1 MFMVDIL
8 LLFDLTELI
17 EESQNQGLAQA
28 AEVEAQVLK
37 EADLVNLVKKND
49 QGAMSED
56 MERVGDLGQEKEEDP
71 AAEKE

>member
-1 MFMVDIL
+1 
-8 LLFDLTELI
+8 
-17 EESQNQGLAQA
+17 
-28 AEVEAQVLK
+28 VLK

-56 MERVGDLGQEKEEDP
+56 MEGVEDLGQEKEEDP

>member
-56 MERVGDLGQEKEEDP
+56 MEGVEDLGQEKEEDP